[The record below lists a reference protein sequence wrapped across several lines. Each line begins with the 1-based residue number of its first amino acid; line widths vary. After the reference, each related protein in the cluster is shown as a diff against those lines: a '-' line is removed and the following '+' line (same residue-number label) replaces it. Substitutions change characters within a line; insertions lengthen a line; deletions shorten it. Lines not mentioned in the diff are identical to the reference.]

1 MQESFS
7 VTGFQET
14 INFVLKS
21 LTGKQESSLVRRQHV
36 IILLIHRVLTIG
48 GRMCNPEFAIRK
60 ATKTQKSHMGDQT
73 QCLFLRDYQ
82 ATPTDGCAVSPRLEV
97 QRFFSNGR
105 EEVVGQG
112 ILKEIKEHR
121 LHIQHITSWVYF
133 NLFCICCEPSTGS
146 TNGCCDSFCTAVHPS
161 DLYDVVRTG
170 ISHKAK
176 SPRESYRYKSPIVA
190 IITDIAIILQKLCEW
205 RRKLWCN
212 ICSFFSPVSLDLG
225 EILLNLF
232 YEISWNYSCR
242 VQNECMIN
250 KIAQHWKY
258 PFGCLLLY
266 NIWKWTV
273 GFCFHPAL
281 KKEGWGE
288 RKRKK
293 RVLTAVWFF

>member
-1 MQESFS
+1 MAQRGALPKPIHHFHFHAGEFQCDWVSGDNQLCTKVTDRKTRVKS
-7 VTGFQET
+7 V
-14 INFVLKS
+14 
-21 LTGKQESSLVRRQHV
+21 VRRQHV

-73 QCLFLRDYQ
+73 QCLFLRGYQ

-97 QRFFSNGR
+97 QRFISNGR

-212 ICSFFSPVSLDLG
+212 ICSFFFPSV
-225 EILLNLF
+225 
-232 YEISWNYSCR
+232 
-242 VQNECMIN
+242 
-250 KIAQHWKY
+250 
-258 PFGCLLLY
+258 
-266 NIWKWTV
+266 T
-273 GFCFHPAL
+273 
-281 KKEGWGE
+281 
-288 RKRKK
+288 
-293 RVLTAVWFF
+293 WFRRNST